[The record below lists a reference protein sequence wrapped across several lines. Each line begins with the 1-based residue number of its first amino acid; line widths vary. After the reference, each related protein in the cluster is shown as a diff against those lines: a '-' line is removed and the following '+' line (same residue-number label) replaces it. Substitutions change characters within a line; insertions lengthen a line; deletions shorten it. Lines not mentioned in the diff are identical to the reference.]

1 MNYHQIIISDTANG
15 TGLRVSL
22 FVSGCRNNCPE
33 CHNKAGQNFNFGKP
47 FTQETIEEI
56 LNQFRM
62 VPVYD
67 GLTILGGDPMEPEN
81 TYEVYAL
88 IRRFKTEFPDKT
100 VWLYTGY
107 NFEDLIEGGK
117 RMTTETEGVIQNCD
131 VIVDGRFDIKLKDV
145 RLNYRGSSNQR
156 IIDVKESLKKKEVV
170 TLDL

>member
-1 MNYHQIIISDTANG
+1 
-15 TGLRVSL
+15 
-22 FVSGCRNNCPE
+22 
-33 CHNKAGQNFNFGKP
+33 
-47 FTQETIEEI
+47 
-56 LNQFRM
+56 M